1 MLRARFLDRL
11 RADPESGAEVQRAES
26 VLATAR
32 AFLATSGL
40 LAIYLDPTEPTRYAT
55 IAYALLTAY
64 ALESLGVMLWLRWR
78 ESGPAL
84 RLAVHSIDILFAA
97 VITVFTEGANSPLFV
112 FFLFVLLAAAYR
124 WAWWETLVTA
134 GAAIGVL
141 LLEAAVM
148 MSSDSPAAAIIAE
161 PVQQNRFITRCAY
174 LLIMGVLLGYLA
186 EEDKQRRAETTFL
199 ARLTSRLQTSPSLR
213 GNLAV
218 VLEEVMGLF
227 GGTRALLAVEET
239 SSGRLFLWEARDA
252 SGHVTLTQREIDPG
266 RRDAYVFAPPG
277 EAWLARRGAKG
288 AQVVALQ
295 ANCRRRDPA
304 PAVAAS
310 FAEAHPFRSLTLLSL
325 RFGAEWVGQ
334 LFLLNPIVSGNP
346 EPELRFLQ
354 RLARQVAPA
363 LYSTYLVRRLRA
375 RAGALERARV
385 AHELHDGVIQSLISL
400 EMQVEVLR
408 RRAAALPPESQPS
421 PDADAGASELG
432 PASLPRPGDDSAPFD
447 SAQDLR
453 QGLQPELAEE
463 MARLQRLL
471 HHEILNV
478 RELML
483 QMRPLELD
491 PQRLLEFLA
500 ETVDRFQRDTGITA
514 RFISELDDVQMPPR
528 VCRELARIVQEALVN
543 VRKHSG
549 ASNVLVRFGSH
560 NGCWRLVVDDDGK
573 GFPFTGRHTQ
583 AELDADR
590 RGPLVIK
597 ERVRNI
603 GGELAIESTPGG
615 GARLEITLPQ
625 STRA

>member
-1 MLRARFLDRL
+1 MLRPRFLDRL
-11 RADPESGAEVQRAES
+11 SRSFGTGLESGAEAHRAES

-40 LAIYLDPTEPTRYAT
+40 LAIYLDPTEPTRYHT

-64 ALESLGVMLWLRWR
+64 ALQSLGVMLALRWAQ
-78 ESGPAL
+78 STPAL
-84 RLAVHSIDILFAA
+84 RLATHSIDVLFAA
-97 VITVFTEGANSPLFV
+97 VITLFTEGANSPLFV
-112 FFLFVLLAAAYR
+112 FFFFVLLAAAYR
-124 WAWWETLVTA
+124 WGQRETLATA
-134 GAAIGVL
+134 GAAIAVL
-141 LLEAAVM
+141 LLEAVFMAPGGAPF
-148 MSSDSPAAAIIAE
+148 SSLLTA
-161 PVQQNRFITRCAY
+161 PVEANRLITRAAY

-186 EEDKQRRAETTFL
+186 EEDKQRRGEMAFL
-199 ARLTSRLQTSPSLR
+199 ARLTSRLQTSASLR
-213 GNLAV
+213 GNLTT
-218 VLEEVMGLF
+218 VLGETMGLF
-227 GGTRALLAVEET
+227 GAARALLAVEET
-239 SSGRLFLWEARDA
+239 GSGRLFLWEARAHDEQVSLA
-252 SGHVTLTQREIDPG
+252 QREIDSG
-266 RRDAYVFAPPG
+266 RRDIYLFAPPG
-277 EAWLARRGAKG
+277 EAWRALRGSKG
-288 AQVVALQ
+288 SEVVALQ
-295 ANCRRRDPA
+295 ANGRRRDPA
-304 PAVAAS
+304 PALPAG
-310 FAEAHPFRSLTLLSL
+310 FAEAHPFRAVVLLSL
-325 RFGAEWVGQ
+325 RFGAEWRGQ
-334 LFLLNPIVSGNP
+334 LFLHDPVVGGNP
-346 EPELRFLQ
+346 ELELRFLQ
-354 RLARQVAPA
+354 ALARQAAPA

-408 RRAAALPPESQPS
+408 RRAGGGAEPGSSGVALSS
-421 PDADAGASELG
+421 PG
-432 PASLPRPGDDSAPFD
+432 
-447 SAQDLR
+447 
-453 QGLQPELAEE
+453 LAEE
-463 MARLQRLL
+463 IARLQRLL

-514 RFISELDDVQMPPR
+514 RFVSELDDVQMPPR
-528 VCRELARIVQEALVN
+528 ICRELARIVQEALVN

-549 ASNVLVRFGSH
+549 ARNVLVRFGSH

-597 ERVRNI
+597 ERVRSI

-615 GARLEITLPQ
+615 GARLEITVPQ
-625 STRA
+625 AARA